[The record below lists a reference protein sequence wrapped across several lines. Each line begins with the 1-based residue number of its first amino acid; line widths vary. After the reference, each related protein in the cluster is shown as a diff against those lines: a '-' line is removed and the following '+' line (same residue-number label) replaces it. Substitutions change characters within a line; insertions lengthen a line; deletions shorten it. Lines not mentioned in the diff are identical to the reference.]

1 MGCQQKAVQ
10 GTACEGAMTNSGLGK
25 KFVCGLTAFAGWAA
39 TSTVLAQVQ
48 SEAAPTTVQPA
59 SVGPEEVIV
68 TARRR
73 DERLQ
78 DVPLAVTAVSS
89 AELQHQNILS
99 VAQLSQAAP
108 ALVTVPASGG
118 GRSQPVFTIRGLSAQ
133 ELSVIGDPSVSTY
146 LGDVV
151 MARTQGMN
159 AALFDVGSIEILRG
173 PQGTLFGRNTTG
185 GAVVIRPNRPTD
197 RFEGRVALTGGN
209 FETFNTEAMI
219 NVPVGELLKVR
230 VAAVNRKDDGFVYDE
245 LLGRNINDT
254 DQQAARVSALL
265 TLPGDAEV
273 LTVYDYFRDD
283 SGSTPGFIKHVN
295 PNGSFNGEAYR
306 AARGYRPLET
316 LLSEQQARGIYRVA
330 NGTPLFNDIK
340 THTFSNTI
348 TVPLSDDVSIKNI
361 LGYRTV
367 WDELRD
373 DVDGT
378 ESALFPQERNDRGH
392 QVSEEFQLLGTA
404 GRLDWITGLYYFRE
418 KGRTQAESY
427 AGAVDPGPIEP
438 RHVEEYEGPAYSI
451 TDVAGEN
458 TSYAV
463 FAQGTYELLDGLKLT
478 AGARYTRDEREATI
492 RNRTRSACRFTLDQ
506 DGDPATPETTP
517 ALGDCAVTNDA
528 SFSEPT
534 YNISLDYQFADS
546 KLVYLAHRHGY
557 RSGGFGSR
565 AASQAGLARTFEP
578 ESVDDVEI
586 GLKADWR
593 PGDVF
598 LRTNLAAY
606 YSKYEDIQRILTDPN
621 VAPVT
626 AVTTNAGRAR
636 IQGIE
641 AELMVRPIES
651 LELSADYAY
660 TDAEFTEF
668 IAPDGTDLSNAPFA
682 RAPKNVYT
690 FGARYT
696 LPIDASRGDISLGGS
711 FYHVDEYSAVDDVIP
726 GVTGVAARE
735 LVNADVSWN
744 AVLGSRFDL
753 SAYVTNLLDKQS
765 SSLFV
770 TLNGL
775 GFTSHIAEEPRRYG
789 VSVRYHFGE

>member
-1 MGCQQKAVQ
+1 MRDA
-10 GTACEGAMTNSGLGK
+10 GLCKSFLG
-25 KFVCGLTAFAGWAA
+25 GLTIFTGVIA
-39 TSTVLAQVQ
+39 TATALAQTPAE
-48 SEAAPTTVQPA
+48 SNPTTAQPSSGA
-59 SVGPEEVIV
+59 PEEIIV

-78 DVPLAVTAVSS
+78 DVPLAVTAVS
-89 AELQHQNILS
+89 AGDLQQKNILS

-108 ALVTVPASGG
+108 ALVVVPGQGG
-118 GRSQPVFTIRGLSAQ
+118 GRSQPTFTIRGLSAQ
-133 ELSVIGDPSVSTY
+133 ELSVIGDPSVSAY

-151 MARTQGMN
+151 MARTQGLN
-159 AALFDVGSIEILRG
+159 AALFDIGAVEILRG

-185 GAVVIRPNRPTD
+185 GAVVIRPNKPTD
-197 RFEGRVALTGGN
+197 RFEGSVSLTGGN
-209 FETFNTEAMI
+209 FETFNTEAMV
-219 NVPVGELLKVR
+219 NLPVGDVLKLR

-254 DQQAARVSALL
+254 DQQAARVSALVEL
-265 TLPGDAEV
+265 GESEI
-273 LTVYDYFRDD
+273 LTVYDYFRDN
-283 SGSTPGFIKHVN
+283 SGSTPGFIKYVN
-295 PNGSFNGEAYR
+295 PNGSFNGEAFR

-316 LLSEQQARGIYRVA
+316 LLAEQQARGIYRVA
-330 NGTPLFNDIK
+330 NGTPVFNDIE

-348 TVPLSDDVSIKNI
+348 TVPLGDDVSIKNI
-361 LGYRTV
+361 VGYRSV
-367 WDELRD
+367 EDELRD

-392 QVSEEFQLLGTA
+392 QVSEEFQVLGTS
-404 GRLDWITGLYYFRE
+404 GRLDWITGLFYFRE
-418 KGRTQAESY
+418 KGRAAAESY

-438 RHVEEYEGPAYSI
+438 RHVEDYPGPAYSI

-463 FAQGTYELLDGLKLT
+463 FAQGTYELMDRLKLT
-478 AGARYTRDEREATI
+478 AGARYSKDEREATI

-506 DGDPATPETTP
+506 DGNPATPETTP
-517 ALGDCAVTNDA
+517 ALADCEVTNDA

-534 YNISLDYQFADS
+534 YNISLDYQFSDS
-546 KLVYLAHRHGY
+546 KLAYIAHRHGY

-565 AASQAGLARTFEP
+565 ATTQVGLARTFNP
-578 ESVDDVEI
+578 ETVDDVEI
-586 GLKADWR
+586 GLKADWQ

-598 LRTNLAAY
+598 VRTNLAAY
-606 YSKYEDIQRILTDPN
+606 YSKYQDIQRILTDPN

-636 IQGIE
+636 IQGFE
-641 AELMVRPIES
+641 AELMVRPIQS
-651 LELSADYAY
+651 VELSADYAY

-668 IAPDGTDLSNAPFA
+668 VAPDGTDLSNAPFA

-690 FGARYT
+690 LGARYT
-696 LPIDASRGDISLGGS
+696 LPIDSRRGDISVGGS
-711 FYHVDEYSAVDDVIP
+711 FYHIDEYSAVDDLIA
-726 GVTGVAARE
+726 GVTEVDAAE
-735 LVNADVSWN
+735 LVNVDLSWN
-744 AVLGSRFDL
+744 AVLGSRFDV
-753 SAYVTNLLDKQS
+753 SAFVTNLLDKER

-789 VSVRYHFGE
+789 VSLRYHFGE

>member
-1 MGCQQKAVQ
+1 MA
-10 GTACEGAMTNSGLGK
+10 NSGLRTN
-25 KFVCGLTAFAGWAA
+25 FFCGLTVFTGVFATAA
-39 TSTVLAQVQ
+39 ALAQVETP
-48 SEAAPTTVQPA
+48 SEAAPTTLQPSSA
-59 SVGPEEVIV
+59 GPEEVIV

-78 DVPLAVTAVSS
+78 DVPLAVTAVS
-89 AELQHQNILS
+89 AADLQHQNILS

-108 ALVTVPASGG
+108 ALVSVPASGG
-118 GRSQPVFTIRGLSAQ
+118 GRSQPAFTIRGLSAQ
-133 ELSVIGDPSVSTY
+133 ELSIIGDPSVSVY

-151 MARTQGMN
+151 MARTQGVN
-159 AALFDVGSIEILRG
+159 AALFDIGSVEILRG

-185 GAVVIRPNRPTD
+185 GAVVLRPNKPTG
-197 RFEGRVALTGGN
+197 RFEGNVSLTGGN
-209 FETFNTEAMI
+209 LETFNTEAMI
-219 NVPVGELLKVR
+219 NVPVSDMLKLR
-230 VAAVNRKDDGFVYDE
+230 VAAVNRTDDGFVYDE

-265 TLPGDAEV
+265 SLPGDAEV
-273 LTVYDYFRDD
+273 LTTYDYFRDD
-283 SGSTPGFIKHVN
+283 SGSTPSFIKYVN
-295 PNGSFNGEAYR
+295 PNGSFNGEAFR
-306 AARGYRPLET
+306 TARGYRPLET
-316 LLSEQQARGIYRVA
+316 LLAEQQARGMYRVA
-330 NGTPLFNDIK
+330 NGTPIFNDIK

-348 TVPLSDDVSIKNI
+348 TVPLGDNVSIKNI
-361 LGYRTV
+361 VGYRTV
-367 WDELRD
+367 EDELRD

-392 QVSEEFQLLGTA
+392 QVSEEFQLLGTT
-404 GRLDWITGLYYFRE
+404 GRLDWIAGLFYFRE

-438 RHVEEYEGPAYSI
+438 VHVEDYVGPAYSI

-458 TSYAV
+458 KSYAGFV
-463 FAQGTYELLDGLKLT
+463 QGTYELVDGLKLT
-478 AGARYTRDEREATI
+478 AGVRYTKDEREATI

-506 DGDPATPETTP
+506 DNNPATPETTP
-517 ALGDCAVTNDA
+517 TLDDCTVTNDA

-534 YNISLDYQFADS
+534 YNLSLDYQFADS

-565 AASQAGLARTFEP
+565 AATQVGLARTFKP
-578 ESVDDVEI
+578 ETVDDVEL

-593 PGDVF
+593 PGDMFV
-598 LRTNLAAY
+598 RTNLAAY

-636 IQGIE
+636 IQGFE
-641 AELMVRPIES
+641 AEFMLRPIES
-651 LELSADYAY
+651 LELTADYAY
-660 TDAEFTEF
+660 TDAAFTEF

-690 FGARYT
+690 IGARYT
-696 LPIDASRGDISLGGS
+696 VPMDSSRGDVSVGSS
-711 FYHVDEYSAVDDVIP
+711 FYHIDAYSAVDDVIP

-744 AVLGSRFDL
+744 AVLGSRFDV
-753 SAYVTNLLDKQS
+753 SAYVTNLLDKES

-789 VSVRYHFGE
+789 INVRYHFGE